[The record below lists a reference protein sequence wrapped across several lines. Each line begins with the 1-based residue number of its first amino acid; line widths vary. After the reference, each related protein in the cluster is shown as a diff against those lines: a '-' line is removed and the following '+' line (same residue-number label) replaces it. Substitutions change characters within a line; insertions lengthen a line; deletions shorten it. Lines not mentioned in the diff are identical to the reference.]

1 MLRRERLEE
10 EAADVAQEKGAAA
23 DALARASAQLDRGL
37 LMLSELDSRRH
48 ELEEEREE
56 RREAVATARTRAQAA
71 QIAARDLLIRIES
84 RRSTES
90 SVAVGVSRMLEQRD
104 LAARRRDELEAE
116 LANGDEP
123 ILQLEARLDD
133 SLARRLEVESDLSV
147 ARRSLE
153 DADNELRGLDEKR
166 VAAERL
172 VNEAREAMDT
182 ARLAAQETRIRRE
195 AIAEQFAE
203 TRFELAEVQQNL
215 TAEAS
220 VPNWEHSLAQVRAD
234 LEKLGQVNLAA
245 IDELKEQTE
254 RKEYLDRQFAD
265 LTAALETLDQ
275 AMRRIDKETR
285 TRFEETFE
293 RVNAGMKEKFPRLFG
308 GGHAYLELVGEDI
321 LTAGV
326 AVMARPPGKKNSTI
340 HLLSGGEKALTAVS
354 LVFSIFDL
362 NPAPFCLLDEVDAP
376 LDEHNVGRFCDI
388 VRDMSSRVQFIFITH
403 NKTTME
409 LASQLVGVTMN
420 EPGVSRLVAVDV
432 DEAMRLA
439 AS

>member
-1 MLRRERLEE
+1 
-10 EAADVAQEKGAAA
+10 
-23 DALARASAQLDRGL
+23 
-37 LMLSELDSRRH
+37 
-48 ELEEEREE
+48 
-56 RREAVATARTRAQAA
+56 
-71 QIAARDLLIRIES
+71 
-84 RRSTES
+84 
-90 SVAVGVSRMLEQRD
+90 
-104 LAARRRDELEAE
+104 LEAE

-123 ILQLEARLDD
+123 ILQLESRLQDH
-133 SLARRLEVESDLSV
+133 LARRLEVESDLSV
-147 ARRSLE
+147 ARRALE
-153 DADNELRGLDEKR
+153 DADNELRALDEKR
-166 VAAERL
+166 QVAERL

-182 ARLAAQETRIRRE
+182 ARLAAQETRVRRE

-203 TRFELAEVQQNL
+203 THFQLAEVQQSL
-215 TAEAS
+215 TPEAS
-220 VPNWEHSLAQVRAD
+220 VPNWEQSLTQVRAD

-265 LTAALETLDQ
+265 LTAALDTLDQ

-321 LTAGV
+321 LAAGV

-340 HLLSGGEKALTAVS
+340 HQLSGGEKALTAVA

-388 VRDMSSRVQFIFITH
+388 VRDMSARVQFIFITH

-432 DEAMRLA
+432 DEAVRLA
-439 AS
+439 AN